1 MSKKKDEKKPKVH
14 KELEGFD
21 IKINSSGEVESN
33 ISVDEL
39 NEFLDKNVEDKK
51 FKDIDVKRK
60 KDEN

>member
-1 MSKKKDEKKPKVH
+1 MSKKNQDKKPKVH

-39 NEFLDKNVEDKK
+39 NKFLDKNVEDKK
-51 FKDIDVKRK
+51 FKDIDVKRSK
-60 KDEN
+60 KS